1 MKTIFVEATIIPWR
15 DYCFKERIPRVPP
28 FRREMT
34 TRALT
39 PGRPALVGQALSTY
53 VQYIGVMS

>member
-34 TRALT
+34 ARALT

-53 VQYIGVMS
+53 V